1 MNRYSSGVEST
12 KLGNDFGIG
21 ALVFIGASALP
32 ETLHVLEGSRGY
44 SLQTRLIGVLD
55 DDSRLHGST
64 VCGIPVLGPLTM
76 ASELPGDV
84 EFIFG
89 IGSHRTRLER
99 FEILERAGVD
109 RRRFP
114 PVIHES
120 ASVLPGAQIG
130 FGTIIHPGV
139 VIGQD
144 ALLHGFNLVFPNSIV
159 ASRNVLS
166 SFAMVTS
173 LVALTDRVQIGF
185 SAFIGT
191 GAAIAEGVSIGMGS
205 SVSMGSVVYR
215 DVLAGVSVMGNPAKP
230 YGRASLTER
239 FLQAANEDRS
249 GTERKN

>member
-1 MNRYSSGVEST
+1 MESIRFVD
-12 KLGNDFGIG
+12 NFGIG

-32 ETLHVLEGSRGY
+32 ETLHVVEASRGY
-44 SLQTRLIGVLD
+44 SGQTQIIGILD

-76 ASELPGDV
+76 ASDLPGDV

-89 IGSHRTRLER
+89 IGSHRTRLKR
-99 FEILERAGVD
+99 FEILEKMQID

-120 ASVLPGAQIG
+120 ATILPGAQIG
-130 FGTIIHPGV
+130 FGSIIHPGV

-144 ALLHGFNLVFPNSIV
+144 AVLHGFNLVFPRSIV

-166 SFAMVTS
+166 SFAMITS
-173 LVALTDRVQIGF
+173 LVALTDRVHIGF

-191 GAAIAEGVSIGMGS
+191 GAVIGEGVTIGMGS
-205 SVSMGSVVYR
+205 SISMGSVVYR

-230 YGRASLTER
+230 YGRAALTDR
-239 FLQAANEDRS
+239 FLQAAQGD
-249 GTERKN
+249 